1 MFTSAARKSRGSWH
15 WELEL
20 FFVFLLFSPAPV
32 KGLSWLL
39 SLAPSRSLRLA
50 LRRGDMSTIPTISVP
65 AGNALVHLCY
75 AQCLLFRL
83 RLRGIFAAPRAPT
96 FGKFRWRLPHW
107 VLVTCTSAQRYTIMV
122 SLQTEFPWCTLM
134 CCLTK
139 QQAHIKR
146 LYTEPLSS
154 YSAARQPLSTPSMLL
169 QHARFWSNLTYLLS
183 CFWTRD
189 FQPTTT

>member
-139 QQAHIKR
+139 QQPTSKDCTQSLCLRTPLLGSPWAH
-146 LYTEPLSS
+146 PVCF
-154 YSAARQPLSTPSMLL
+154 YSMP
-169 QHARFWSNLTYLLS
+169 
-183 CFWTRD
+183 D
-189 FQPTTT
+189 FDQIWPTC